1 MLNRIILVK
10 VNIGR
15 YQIRHTVIDKGDPM
29 TGAKAVPAASQVRFN
44 RFLASVYLVMAVGMA
59 ITAWVATSVSANQA
73 LVKRIL
79 YDPWFAFGLFMIQ
92 IIIVVW
98 LSAAV
103 LRMSSGLALILFLL
117 YSALTG
123 LSLTSIFIYYS
134 QSTIAYTFWV
144 TAGMFLF
151 GSIVGFF
158 IKGDLSGMG
167 RFLILALLGYLFGLI
182 FVWIFP
188 GARGLNQ
195 ALNFTGI
202 LLFAGLTVWD
212 TNRLQQLSTQLE
224 GKQGMGG
231 LVVIGALALYLD
243 FINLFLLLL
252 RTSRR

>member
-1 MLNRIILVK
+1 M
-10 VNIGR
+10 
-15 YQIRHTVIDKGDPM
+15 
-29 TGAKAVPAASQVRFN
+29 SQANTITATSAVRFN
-44 RFLASVYLVMAVGMA
+44 RFLALVYLVMAAGMA
-59 ITAWVATSVSANQA
+59 ITAWVATSVSTNPD
-73 LVKRIL
+73 LIKRIL
-79 YDPWFAFGLFMIQ
+79 FDPWFAFGLFLIQ
-92 IIIVVW
+92 IIVVVW

-103 LRMSSGLALILFLL
+103 MRMSTGLATLLFLF

-123 LSLTSIFIYYS
+123 LTLSSIFIYYS

-151 GSIVGFF
+151 GSIIGFF
-158 IKGDLSGMG
+158 IKGDLSGVG
-167 RFLILALLGYLFGLI
+167 RFLMLALLGWLFGWI

-188 GARGLNQ
+188 FSAGFNQ
-195 ALNFTGI
+195 AMNFTGI

-212 TNRLQQLSTQLE
+212 TNRLKQLSTQLE